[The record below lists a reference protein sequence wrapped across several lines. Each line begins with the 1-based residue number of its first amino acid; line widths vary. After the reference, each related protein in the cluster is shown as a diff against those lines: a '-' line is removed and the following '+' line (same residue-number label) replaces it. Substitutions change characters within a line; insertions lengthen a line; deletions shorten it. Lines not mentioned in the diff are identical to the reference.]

1 MIVGGGWG
9 GGDRLWDSILGYLLD
24 GEKENS
30 FASSVKETR
39 ALELGFC
46 KK

>member
-1 MIVGGGWG
+1 LR
-9 GGDRLWDSILGYLLD
+9 GDHLSNSFLGYLLD